1 MDPNVPTV
9 TQLPNITQI
18 LINTF
23 QTLIAQFIN
32 FVPKFIGAGVVLAIG
47 ILVAK
52 MLSAVVQRV
61 LKGAGFDRFGD
72 KLNEIDLIRQ
82 LQTEIKLSEIVS
94 KVLYYFILLVF
105 ITAATETLGIAAITG
120 MVTSL
125 VNFIP
130 KLIAAAIML
139 QVGVLVADV
148 LKQGVVSLCA
158 SFGISSGRLL
168 GMVVFFFFLIITII
182 SALGQA
188 GINTELLESSFNLL
202 IGAVFLAFAV
212 GYGLASRDV
221 MANIL
226 SSFYAKNK
234 FKEGQTIRIE
244 GITGQVLQVDNT
256 SLTLRTGE
264 STTTIPMQMLQTKT
278 IEFLDK

>member
-1 MDPNVPTV
+1 MQPE
-9 TQLPNITQI
+9 LPNITQI

-23 QTLIAQFIN
+23 QTLINQFVS
-32 FVPKFIGAGVVLAIG
+32 FVPKLIGAAVVLGIG

-52 MLSAVVQRV
+52 MVSALVRRV

-72 KLNEIDLIRQ
+72 KLNEIDMIRQ
-82 LQTEIKLSEIVS
+82 LQTEIKLSEIVAT
-94 KVLYYFILLVF
+94 VLYYFILLVF
-105 ITAATETLGIAAITG
+105 ITAATETLGVAAITG

-148 LKQGVVSLCA
+148 LKRGVVSLCA
-158 SFGISSGRLL
+158 SFGIASGRLL
-168 GMVVFFFFLIITII
+168 GMVVFFFILIITII

-188 GINTELLESSFNLL
+188 GINTELLESSFNLM
-202 IGAVFLAFAV
+202 IGGVIFAFAI

-226 SSFYAKNK
+226 SSFYSKNK
-234 FKEGQTIRIE
+234 YREGQRIRMD
-244 GITGQVLQVDNT
+244 GITGEIIKVDST
-256 SLTLRTGE
+256 SLTLQTGD
-264 STTTIPMQMLQTKT
+264 STTTIPMQLLQTKT
-278 IEFLDK
+278 VEFLVE

>member
-1 MDPNVPTV
+1 MNP
-9 TQLPNITQI
+9 QLPNITQI

-23 QTLIAQFIN
+23 QTLIAQFIS
-32 FVPKFIGAGVVLAIG
+32 FVPKLIGAVVVLG
-47 ILVAK
+47 VGTLVAK
-52 MLSAVVQRV
+52 LVSAFVGRV
-61 LKGAGFDRFGD
+61 LKQAGFDRLGD
-72 KLNEIDLIRQ
+72 KLNEIDVIRQ
-82 LQTEIKLSEIVS
+82 LQTEIKLSEIVA

-105 ITAATETLGIAAITG
+105 ITAATETLGVAAITG

-148 LKQGVVSLCA
+148 LKKGVISLCA
-158 SFGISSGRLL
+158 SFNIASGRLL
-168 GMVVFFFFLIITII
+168 GTVVFAFFLLVTII

-202 IGAVFLAFAV
+202 IGGVIFAFAV

-221 MANIL
+221 MANLL
-226 SSFYAKNK
+226 SSFYTKNK
-234 FKEGQTIRIE
+234 FKEGQRIRVE
-244 GITGQVLQVDNT
+244 GISGQIVSVDST
-256 SLTLRTGE
+256 TLTLKTGD
-264 STTTIPMQMLQTKT
+264 STTTVPMQLLQTKT
-278 IEFLDK
+278 VEFLD

>member
-1 MDPNVPTV
+1 MNTE
-9 TQLPNITQI
+9 LPNITQI

-32 FVPKFIGAGVVLAIG
+32 FVPKFIGAAVVLGIG

-52 MLSAVVQRV
+52 VVSAIVQRA
-61 LKGAGFDRFGD
+61 LKAASFDRFGD
-72 KLNEIDLIRQ
+72 KLNEIDIIRQ
-82 LQTEIKLSEIVS
+82 LQTEIKLSEIIA

-105 ITAATETLGIAAITG
+105 ITAATETLGVAAITG

-148 LKQGVVSLCA
+148 LKRGVVNLA
-158 SFGISSGRLL
+158 TSFGISSGRLL
-168 GMVVFFFFLIITII
+168 GSVVFFFILIITVI

-202 IGAVFLAFAV
+202 IGAIFLAFAV

-226 SSFYAKNK
+226 SSFYSKNK

-244 GITGQVLQVDNT
+244 GIVGQIVQVDST
-256 SLTLRTGE
+256 SLTLQTGE
-264 STTTIPMQMLQTKT
+264 STTSIPLQLLQTKT
-278 IEFLDK
+278 VEFLSK

>member
-1 MDPNVPTV
+1 MNPE
-9 TQLPNITQI
+9 LPNITQI

-23 QTLIAQFIN
+23 QSLITQFIN
-32 FVPKFIGAGVVLAIG
+32 FVPKFIGAGVVLGIG
-47 ILVAK
+47 VVVAK
-52 MLSAVVQRV
+52 ILAAVVQRV

-82 LQTEIKLSEIVS
+82 LQTEIKLSEIVA
-94 KVLYYFILLVF
+94 KVLYYFVLLVF
-105 ITAATETLGIAAITG
+105 VTAATETLGIAAITG

-221 MANIL
+221 MSNIL
-226 SSFYAKNK
+226 SSFYSKNK
-234 FKEGQTIRIE
+234 FKEGQTIRLE
-244 GITGQVLQVDNT
+244 GITGQIISVDST
-256 SLTLRTGE
+256 SLTLQTGE

-278 IEFLDK
+278 VEFLDK

>member
-1 MDPNVPTV
+1 MNP
-9 TQLPNITQI
+9 QLPNITQI

-23 QTLIAQFIN
+23 QTLIAQFIS
-32 FVPKFIGAGVVLAIG
+32 FVPKLIGAIVVLGIG
-47 ILVAK
+47 MLVAK
-52 MLSAVVQRV
+52 LVSALVGRV
-61 LKGAGFDRFGD
+61 LKQAGFDRLGD
-72 KLNEIDLIRQ
+72 KLNEIDVIRQ

-105 ITAATETLGIAAITG
+105 ITAATETLGVAAITG
-120 MVTSL
+120 MVTAL

-148 LKQGVVSLCA
+148 LKKGVISLCA
-158 SFGISSGRLL
+158 SFNIASGRLL
-168 GMVVFFFFLIITII
+168 GTVVFVFILLITII

-202 IGAVFLAFAV
+202 IGGVIFAFAV

-221 MANIL
+221 MANLL
-226 SSFYAKNK
+226 SSFYTKNK
-234 FKEGQTIRIE
+234 FKEGQRIRVE
-244 GITGQVLQVDNT
+244 GISGQIVSVDST
-256 SLTLRTGE
+256 TLTLKTGD
-264 STTTIPMQMLQTKT
+264 STTTVPMQLLQTKT
-278 IEFLDK
+278 VEFLD

>member
-1 MDPNVPTV
+1 MAPE
-9 TQLPNITQI
+9 LPNITEI

-23 QTLIAQFIN
+23 QTLITQFIN

-47 ILVAK
+47 VLVAK
-52 MLSAVVQRV
+52 MLAAVVQRV
-61 LKGAGFDRFGD
+61 LKSAGFDRFGD

-82 LQTEIKLSEIVS
+82 LQTEIKLSEIVA
-94 KVLYYFILLVF
+94 KVLYYFVLLVF

-148 LKQGVVSLCA
+148 LKRGVVSLCA

-202 IGAVFLAFAV
+202 IGGVFLAFAV

-226 SSFYAKNK
+226 SSFYSKNK
-234 FKEGQTIRIE
+234 FKEGQTIRLE
-244 GITGQVLQVDNT
+244 GITGQIILVDST
-256 SLTLRTGE
+256 SLTLQTGE

-278 IEFLDK
+278 VEFLDK

>member
-1 MDPNVPTV
+1 MAPE
-9 TQLPNITQI
+9 LPNITEI

-23 QTLIAQFIN
+23 KTLIAQFID
-32 FVPKFIGAGVVLAIG
+32 FVPKFIGAAVVLGIG
-47 ILVAK
+47 LLVAK
-52 MLSAVVQRV
+52 ILAAVVQRV
-61 LKGAGFDRFGD
+61 LKSAGFDRFGD
-72 KLNEIDLIRQ
+72 KLNEIDVIRQ
-82 LQTEIKLSEIVS
+82 LQTEIKLSEIVA
-94 KVLYYFILLVF
+94 KVLYYFVLLVF
-105 ITAATETLGIAAITG
+105 ITAATETLGVAAITG

-168 GMVVFFFFLIITII
+168 GMVVFFFFLVITII

-202 IGAVFLAFAV
+202 IGGVFLAFAV

-221 MANIL
+221 MANLL
-226 SSFYAKNK
+226 SSFYSKNK

-244 GITGQVLQVDNT
+244 GITGQIISVDST
-256 SLTLRTGE
+256 SLTLKTGE
-264 STTTIPMQMLQTKT
+264 STTTIPMQLLQTKT
-278 IEFLDK
+278 IEFLSV

>member
-1 MDPNVPTV
+1 MNP
-9 TQLPNITQI
+9 QLPNITQI

-23 QTLIAQFIN
+23 QTLIAQFIS
-32 FVPKFIGAGVVLAIG
+32 FVPKLIGAVVVLG
-47 ILVAK
+47 VGTLVAK
-52 MLSAVVQRV
+52 LVSAFIGRV
-61 LKGAGFDRFGD
+61 LKQAGFDRLGD
-72 KLNEIDLIRQ
+72 KLNEIDVIRQ
-82 LQTEIKLSEIVS
+82 LQTEIKLSEIVA

-105 ITAATETLGIAAITG
+105 ITAATETLGVAAITG

-148 LKQGVVSLCA
+148 LKKGVISLCA
-158 SFGISSGRLL
+158 SFNIASGRLL
-168 GMVVFFFFLIITII
+168 GTVVFAFFLLVTII

-202 IGAVFLAFAV
+202 IGGVIFAFAV

-221 MANIL
+221 MANLL
-226 SSFYAKNK
+226 SSFYTKNK
-234 FKEGQTIRIE
+234 FKEGQRIRVE
-244 GITGQVLQVDNT
+244 GISGQIVSVDST
-256 SLTLRTGE
+256 TLTLKTGD
-264 STTTIPMQMLQTKT
+264 STTTVPMQLLQTKT
-278 IEFLDK
+278 VEFLD

>member
-1 MDPNVPTV
+1 MNTE
-9 TQLPNITQI
+9 LPNITQI

-23 QTLIAQFIN
+23 QTLIAQFVN
-32 FVPKFIGAGVVLAIG
+32 FVPKFIGAAVVLGIG

-52 MLSAVVQRV
+52 LVSAVVQRT
-61 LKGAGFDRFGD
+61 LKAASFDRFGD
-72 KLNEIDLIRQ
+72 KLNEIDIIRQ
-82 LQTEIKLSEIVS
+82 LQTEIKLSEIVA

-105 ITAATETLGIAAITG
+105 ITAATETLGVAAITG

-148 LKQGVVSLCA
+148 LKRGVINLA
-158 SFGISSGRLL
+158 TSFGISSGRLL
-168 GMVVFFFFLIITII
+168 GSVVFFFILIITII

-226 SSFYAKNK
+226 SSFYSKNK
-234 FKEGQTIRIE
+234 YKEGQTIRIE
-244 GITGQVLQVDNT
+244 GIVGQIIQVDST
-256 SLTLRTGE
+256 SLTLQTGE
-264 STTTIPMQMLQTKT
+264 STTSIPLQLLQTKT
-278 IEFLDK
+278 VEFLSK

>member
-1 MDPNVPTV
+1 MNPE
-9 TQLPNITQI
+9 LPNITRI

-23 QTLIAQFIN
+23 QTLINQFIN
-32 FVPKFIGAGVVLAIG
+32 FVPKFIGAAVVLGIG

-52 MLSAVVQRV
+52 LVSALVRRA
-61 LKGAGFDRFGD
+61 LGAVSFDRFGD
-72 KLNEIDLIRQ
+72 KLNEIDIIRQ
-82 LQTEIKLSEIVS
+82 LQTEIKLSGIVA

-105 ITAATETLGIAAITG
+105 ITAATETLGVAAITG
-120 MVTSL
+120 MITSL

-130 KLIAAAIML
+130 KLVAAAIML

-148 LKQGVVSLCA
+148 LRRGVVNLST

-168 GMVVFFFFLIITII
+168 GSVVFFFILIITII

-188 GINTELLESSFNLL
+188 GINTEMLESSFNLL
-202 IGAVFLAFAV
+202 IGAIFLAFAV

-226 SSFYAKNK
+226 SSFYSKNK

-244 GITGQVLQVDNT
+244 GITGQIIQVDST

-264 STTTIPMQMLQTKT
+264 STTSIPLQLLQTKT
-278 IEFLDK
+278 VEFLSQ